1 MKTAAQVTND
11 ITNWKTMGMTKAET
25 AILIA
30 EDCIG
35 WPYVWGGYGQMD
47 TPANRRSY
55 ADRSSCPEAESR
67 VIISKCQVLNGS
79 KGSCD
84 GCKYYPSGQT
94 RFFDCRGFTRWVLQQ
109 VGVTIN
115 GAGATSQWNDN
126 SNWSQKG
133 NVGDIPNMVCCVF
146 IKSGEKMNHTGLY
159 VGNGLVIHCSGKVKK
174 EKLSTWKWTHYA
186 IPKGIEGDVQ
196 VPTPGEDMPTLR
208 KGAKGEY
215 VTMMQTKLI
224 QQGYSLD
231 PYGADGSFGN
241 TTLKAVKQYQADH
254 GLAVDGVVGKRT
266 WESLLEGQTTLYT
279 VTIQHVSQSVA
290 NDIVGKYGGKMTK
303 EGASN

>member
-11 ITNWKTMGMTKAET
+11 INNWKTMGMTKEEM

-47 TPANRRSY
+47 TPSNRRSY
-55 ADRSSCPEAESR
+55 SERSSCPEAESK
-67 VIISKCQVLNGS
+67 VIVSKCNVLSGRS
-79 KGSCD
+79 GSCD
-84 GCKYYPSGQT
+84 GCKWYPSGQT

-126 SNWSQKG
+126 GNWKQKG
-133 NVGDIPNMVCCVF
+133 NIADIPNMVCCVF

-159 VGNGLVIHCSGKVKK
+159 VGNGLVIHCSGEVKK
-174 EKLSTWKWTHYA
+174 EKLSAGKWSHYA
-186 IPKGIEGDVQ
+186 IPKGIEGDVP

-215 VTMMQTKLI
+215 VTLMQTKLI

-241 TTLKAVKQYQADH
+241 TTLKAVKQFQTDH
-254 GLAVDGVVGKRT
+254 GLAADGGVGKNT
-266 WESLLEGQTTLYT
+266 WGALLSGEITLYT

-290 NDIVGKYGGKMTK
+290 NDIVGKYGGTMTK
-303 EGASN
+303 EE

>member
-11 ITNWKTMGMTKAET
+11 INNWKTMGMTKAEM
-25 AILIA
+25 AVLIA

-55 ADRSSCPEAESR
+55 AERSSCPEAESR

-126 SNWSQKG
+126 SNWSKKG

-159 VGNGLVIHCSGKVKK
+159 VGNGLVIHCSGEVKK
-174 EKLSTWKWTHYA
+174 EKLSTGKWTHYA
-186 IPKGIEGDVQ
+186 IPKGIEGDVP

>member
-11 ITNWKTMGMTKAET
+11 IANWKTMGMTKAEL

-55 ADRSSCPEAESR
+55 AERSSCPEAESK
-67 VIISKCQVLNGS
+67 VIISRCQVLSGK

-94 RFFDCRGFTRWVLQQ
+94 RFFDCRGFTGWVLQQ
-109 VGVTIN
+109 VGIKIN

-133 NVGDIPNMVCCVF
+133 SIADIPNMVCCVF
-146 IKSGEKMNHTGLY
+146 IRDGEKMNHTGLY
-159 VGNGLVIHCSGKVKK
+159 VGNGLVIHCSGEVKR
-174 EKLSTWKWTHYA
+174 EKLSNGKWSNYA
-186 IPKGIEGDVQ
+186 IPKGIEGDVP

-208 KGAKGEY
+208 KGASGEY
-215 VTMMQTKLI
+215 VTLLQTKLI

-231 PYGADGSFGN
+231 PYGADGKFGN

-254 GLAVDGVVGKRT
+254 GLTADGVVGKKT
-266 WESLLEGQTTLYT
+266 WEALLSGQTTLYT
-279 VTIQHVSQSVA
+279 VTIKHVGASVA
-290 NDIVGKYGGKMTK
+290 NDIVSKYGGEMTK
-303 EGASN
+303 EGV